1 MPIYMKMDGASGS
14 VTASG
19 YEKQVALE
27 SLDFGCGRVVS
38 MRVGECGN
46 RAENLPEFSEVNC
59 SKKTDESSFGILKEA
74 TAGKK
79 GKNVEISVVEAGDK
93 PTEYV
98 KYTLKDCVV
107 SAYNMSS
114 GGDQPMENFS
124 LSFTDIEV
132 KFTPT
137 DKTGSAGGPGIVGF
151 DLATGKP
158 R

>member
-1 MPIYMKMDGASGS
+1 MPIYMKMDGVTGG

-38 MRVGECGN
+38 MRVGDVAN
-46 RAENLPEFSEVNC
+46 RSENLPEFSELNC
-59 SKKTDESSFGILKEA
+59 SKRTDESSYGILNEA
-74 TAGKK
+74 VAGKK
-79 GKNVEISVVEAGDK
+79 GKTCEIAIVEPGDK

-98 KYTLKDCVV
+98 KYKLKDCIV

-114 GGDQPMENFS
+114 GGDQPMESFS
-124 LSFTDIEV
+124 LSFSDVEV

-137 DKTGSAGGPGIVGF
+137 DKTGASGGPGIVGF
-151 DLATGKP
+151 DLATGKA